1 MLALTVAVVLAALLS
16 LAFDTTRWIGV
27 VGLALLFLVLFYR
40 YPLFC
45 TALFPALFL
54 FGGVALYFT
63 RCHKRSTSHDL
74 PKLLDRRN

>member
-27 VGLALLFLVLFYR
+27 VGLALLFLALFYR

-45 TALFPALFL
+45 TALFLL
-54 FGGVALYFT
+54 GGVALYFT

>member
-27 VGLALLFLVLFYR
+27 VGLALLFLALFYR

-45 TALFPALFL
+45 TALFLL
-54 FGGVALYFT
+54 GGVALYFT
-63 RCHKRSTSHDL
+63 RCYKRSTSHDL